1 MVRQFNSCLKR
12 LGVHRPTGVEVSA
25 MDLIPIYVSLGSAL
39 VFRSR
44 FRGAKVARDLKIVPL
59 PNFPPLIVA
68 ALWRKNLS
76 PSNAAFLA
84 QIRQRAQEVE
94 RQILE

>member
-1 MVRQFNSCLKR
+1 MIC
-12 LGVHRPTGVEVSA
+12 G
-25 MDLIPIYVSLGSAL
+25 
-39 VFRSR
+39 
-44 FRGAKVARDLKIVPL
+44 KVARDLKIMPL

>member
-1 MVRQFNSCLKR
+1 MILSGKVMPEISKSCR
-12 LGVHRPTGVEVSA
+12 CQ
-25 MDLIPIYVSLGSAL
+25 I
-39 VFRSR
+39 FR
-44 FRGAKVARDLKIVPL
+44 
-59 PNFPPLIVA
+59 PLIVA

-84 QIRQRAQEVE
+84 QIRRRAQEVE